1 MPSSKRVP
9 QTLRYCLL
17 SLSVILA
24 LSVSAQRK
32 QIGEARTY
40 LKSGKNFD
48 KAEKLMTDLL
58 KDSANQDNKR
68 IYEIWLQSVQKQ
80 YEQANER
87 FYMKKDQDTAQFFN
101 LVRRLFTIAFRL
113 DSLDMM
119 PDKKGRVAPELR
131 KDVARDMIGYRPNL
145 FFGGA
150 FFIRKQD
157 FAKAFDYFETYIDC
171 TRQPLFTG
179 YEPIFFDDRC
189 AEASYWACYS
199 GYRMNDPVLT
209 LRHREQALRDS
220 SKRDMTFQ
228 YMAEAWNALKDDAMY
243 LTTLQDGFAEY
254 PTSNYFFPRLM
265 DYYTQHRQYDLAL
278 TVVDKALDADSLNE
292 LYLYA
297 KSNVLMQLEKYG
309 ESLAVTD
316 KLLTLNDKQA
326 DAYYNG
332 GTAYLN
338 IALRMDP
345 QRHKKQIK
353 KMYQKAMPYMEKYR
367 ALAPTEKE
375 KWGPALYRIYFNLN
389 MGKQFDEIDKLLKSL

>member
-1 MPSSKRVP
+1 M
-9 QTLRYCLL
+9 
-17 SLSVILA
+17 ILA

-48 KAEKLMTDLL
+48 KAERLMTDLL

-87 FYMKKDQDTAQFFN
+87 FYTHKQQDTAQFFS
-101 LVRRLFTIAFRL
+101 LVRRMFSIAFRM

-131 KDVARDMIGYRPNL
+131 KDVARDMINYWPNL
-145 FFGGA
+145 FYGGA
-150 FFIRKQD
+150 YHVRKSD
-157 FAKAFDYFETYIDC
+157 FQKAYDFFETYLDC
-171 TRQPLFTG
+171 THQPLFTG
-179 YEPIFFDDRC
+179 YDPIFADDSRI
-189 AEASYWACYS
+189 AEASYWACYC
-199 GYRMNDPVLT
+199 GYRMNDPLLA
-209 LRHREQALRDS
+209 LRHRELALRDK

-228 YMAEAWNALKDDAMY
+228 YLAEAWKTLNDDSMY
-243 LTTLQDGFAEY
+243 VATLQKGFKEY

-265 DYYTQHRQYDLAL
+265 DHYTQIRQYEEAL
-278 TVVDKALDADSLNE
+278 DVVDAALEADSLSE

-297 KSNVLMQLEKYG
+297 KSNVLMQLERYA
-309 ESLAVTD
+309 ESLDYTD

-332 GTAYLN
+332 GSAYLN
-338 IALRMDP
+338 IALHMDP
-345 QRHKKQIK
+345 QRHKKQLK
-353 KMYQKAMPYMEKYR
+353 DMYQKALPYMEKYR
-367 ALAPTEKE
+367 ALAPTEIQ

-389 MGKQFDEIDKLLKSL
+389 MGKQFDEIDKILKK

>member
-1 MPSSKRVP
+1 MLVSR
-9 QTLRYCLL
+9 L
-17 SLSVILA
+17 VIVFCCIFVLTA
-24 LSVSAQRK
+24 PVSAQRK

-40 LKSGKNFD
+40 LKSGKNLD

-87 FYMKKDQDTAQFFN
+87 FYMKQKQDTAQFFN
-101 LVRRLFTIAFRL
+101 LVRRMFTIAFRL

-119 PDKKGRVAPELR
+119 PDKKGRVEPELR

-145 FFGGA
+145 FYGGA
-150 FFIRKQD
+150 YLVRKSD
-157 FAKAFDYFETYIDC
+157 FQKAYDYFETYIDC

-179 YEPIFFDDRC
+179 YDQFFSEDRKD
-189 AEASYWACYS
+189 EASYWACYC
-199 GYRMNDPVLT
+199 GYRMNDPLLA

-228 YMAEAWNALKDDAMY
+228 YIAESWKTLKDDSMY
-243 LTTLQDGFAEY
+243 VATLQQGFREY

-265 DYYTQHRQYDLAL
+265 DVYTHRGQNEAALA
-278 TVVDKALDADSLNE
+278 TVDQALAADSLSE

-297 KSNVLMQLEKYG
+297 KSNVLMQLERYA

-316 KLLTLNDKQA
+316 KLLAINDKQA

-332 GTAYLN
+332 GSAYLN

-345 QRHKKQIK
+345 DRHKKQIR
-353 KMYQKAMPYMEKYR
+353 KMYQNALPYMEKYR
-367 ALAPTEKE
+367 ALAPQEKE

-389 MGKQFDEIDKLLKSL
+389 MGKQFDEIDKILKK